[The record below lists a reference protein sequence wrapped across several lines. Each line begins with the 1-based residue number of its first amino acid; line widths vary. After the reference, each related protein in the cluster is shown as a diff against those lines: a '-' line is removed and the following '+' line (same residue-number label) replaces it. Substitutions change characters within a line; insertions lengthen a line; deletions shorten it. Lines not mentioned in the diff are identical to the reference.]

1 MVTIIN
7 STLLYTQKIVER
19 VDLKCYHHTH
29 VKGNYGG
36 EEVLANLIVAII
48 SLYIWISN
56 HHVVQFQPTQCYMS
70 VISQ

>member
-7 STLLYTQKIVER
+7 STLLYTQKSVER

-36 EEVLANLIVAII
+36 EEVLANLIV
-48 SLYIWISN
+48 
-56 HHVVQFQPTQCYMS
+56 V
-70 VISQ
+70 VISQYINVSNHYIVHCKLNLCCL